1 MNSWRGLALS
11 VLVCGIAACGGGG
24 GGSPAPAPAP
34 VPPNPGP
41 PAAVNAAPVATADNF
56 GASRDRSLAVA
67 APGVLA
73 NDSDADGNA
82 LTVKLASDT
91 AHGTLTLKPDGSFS
105 YMPTSGFTGTDE
117 FTYAAN
123 DGKMD
128 SAAAKVTIAVGDPA
142 LFSDSFTRATSPIV
156 GNGWVEV
163 EATGANAALVALDG
177 TRLSFFDTSEA
188 VMRPIAR
195 HSFNEV
201 SSGYLEWKFELDWTK
216 TGTDA
221 AYEVHMQLGNGAQMT
236 AASATTGVGI
246 DLVWGRIGGV
256 DQTLGYRKAGATTA
270 LKPLTGHAAIR
281 VRVDFATLAYD
292 VYVDGQ
298 KVGSPIPLETAIAID
313 TMRFFTD
320 GVNEEA
326 FSGRS
331 FDSISVEAG
340 YSDGV
345 TRNAAPI
352 VPDQRVWSDDALA
365 KDITL
370 SYTDVDGPG
379 PHTFDIVDGPQHGTL
394 GSDDGD
400 ATVTYTPAGGFIG
413 TDRFTFRVSDG
424 VANSGLATMQVVV
437 QHYPGATWETR
448 TPAQA
453 GLDIS
458 WLDRLAGTVGGVG
471 TVIRDGYVVYTWG
484 DQAARPDWAS
494 ASKPILHTLLGFA
507 LQEGKIASLDE
518 PIGKWVLAGTGGAL
532 RPEDESMTFAQ
543 LMNMTSGYGVIEV
556 PGAAWDYNDHAS
568 QLKNKLI
575 GAILGEPLDA
585 QLLTR
590 LAPLQL
596 QDGAVLTVRNNYGAS
611 TTTRDFARIAWFWMN
626 RGNWRNQQ
634 VLSGKFFDDNMRPQV
649 PGSLPRTT
657 APENG
662 PADDYLNAGTVGGNV
677 NQTRYGPGLFGS
689 SWWFNDTVGTTGLR
703 AWSSAPLDA
712 FQANGHWNREI
723 VVMIPSWNLV
733 VATAGNWGSFAPGD
747 PASGMNQALRFL
759 RSAVV
764 P

>member
-345 TRNAAPI
+345 TRNGAPI

-458 WLDRLAGTVGGVG
+458 WLDRRAGTVGGVG